1 MCVDCRAINK
11 ITVKYRFPIPRLDD
25 MLDELHGAY
34 EADSWTNLATEGE
47 DVEDNVGQT
56 NVMQDPLQ
64 VMGGPIT
71 RERAKSSDSE
81 AEPQRTVA
89 EARRRPA
96 IWWGKQKRSGGRAEG
111 LASRT
116 GGHFSAGQEGGY
128 PFQLTDSFKQS
139 GMHTLWEE
147 REEAGAEDWR
157 LAQATCL
164 HDQLKLNSLD
174 LEKFVFELFSS
185 GFQS

>member
-1 MCVDCRAINK
+1 MSQKRQLRCLSSSFPLLKHHSIFLPILSTQSVLLGEKKSNK
-11 ITVKYRFPIPRLDD
+11 PTY
-25 MLDELHGAY
+25 
-34 EADSWTNLATEGE
+34 SC
-47 DVEDNVGQT
+47 
-56 NVMQDPLQ
+56 
-64 VMGGPIT
+64 
-71 RERAKSSDSE
+71 SSDSE
-81 AEPQRTVA
+81 AEPRRPVA

-96 IWWGKQKRSGGRAEG
+96 IWWGKQKRSGGRGEG

-139 GMHTLWEE
+139 SMHTLWEE